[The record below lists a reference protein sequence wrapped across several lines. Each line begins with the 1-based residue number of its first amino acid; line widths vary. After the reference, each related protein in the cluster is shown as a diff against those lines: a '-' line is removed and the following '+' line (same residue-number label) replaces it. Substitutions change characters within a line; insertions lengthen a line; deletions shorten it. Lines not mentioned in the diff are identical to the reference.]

1 MYMLYVCG
9 YAVACA
15 VSMVW
20 LLATM
25 DLLGCEIIYG
35 GYSYVAYMATV

>member
-20 LLATM
+20 LL
-25 DLLGCEIIYG
+25 GCEIIYG